1 MLPHGLRDLRW
12 LYTTLQMG
20 RGQQQAIVTF
30 QDRLHRPVDGSLLVV
45 ALVLAGGMIEGREGA
60 FADRAGQALAR
71 LVAPPQIRR
80 GGVAA
85 DVQKRAS
92 LRVCR
97 SLVLCTGAV
106 GHE

>member
-60 FADRAGQALAR
+60 FADRAWPGTGQTGSAA
-71 LVAPPQIRR
+71 ANPQGWCSR
-80 GGVAA
+80 
-85 DVQKRAS
+85 
-92 LRVCR
+92 
-97 SLVLCTGAV
+97 
-106 GHE
+106 